1 MLNLLFIVLV
11 SVKDVGSGG
20 EERSRNYVVV
30 GIAENTLS
38 FLPLSLSAARSRSCA
53 AAMRKHPE
61 LDNEAA
67 ELSGTGNTSESIN

>member
-38 FLPLSLSAARSRSCA
+38 FFLSLSAARSRSCA

-67 ELSGTGNTSESIN
+67 ELSGTGNASESIN